1 MMGAQRAW
9 VREAQRLNLKAQ
21 SEAIRR
27 ICYNPQIPQ
36 INAD

>member
-1 MMGAQRAW
+1 MMGSERAW

-27 ICYNPQIPQ
+27 IWYNPQISQ